1 MVSCFGLLHRAVAG
15 SFSPDGKQIVFRL
28 EQGDKSSLAVVNRD
42 GSRLRSL
49 TKPSA
54 DKPRFIDWG
63 RHRNEPHRKQA

>member
-1 MVSCFGLLHRAVAG
+1 M
-15 SFSPDGKQIVFRL
+15 SPD
-28 EQGDKSSLAVVNRD
+28 EAPDNHKSSLAVVNRD

-63 RHRNEPHRKQA
+63 THR